1 MDNISQAAKF
11 VPLRCM
17 AQKKEN
23 RMPAFR
29 NGYLIILLLLL
40 VGNCTTE
47 IVRVSNPKTDIEKKN
62 HGIVAFG
69 LYVYNEKHSNF
80 LDALF
85 SKDKGMVVGDLGV
98 NGVQFSEVL
107 TKDAAKNPLNVN
119 QYPAESPV
127 IAEKKDS
134 VQYYES
140 KTGFVSPFH
149 LLLSVDPK
157 KEYLITRITYS
168 YVINCGQNCRRTVVR
183 DFPINPSQSF
193 KAFPIKAKA
202 GEITFGGVLMARV
215 LPTMKSDP
223 YGINDDTA
231 DLTEIFSGNKVAINL
246 EPGDDYI
253 QKMDSDVMKQYY
265 YGGSVDKKNSEK
277 LLYDTIIKTYP
288 DGYWKTLAE
297 KKRAA
302 LGN

>member
-1 MDNISQAAKF
+1 
-11 VPLRCM
+11 
-17 AQKKEN
+17 
-23 RMPAFR
+23 MPAFR

-47 IVRVSNPKTDIEKKN
+47 IVRVSSPKTDIEKKN